1 MLLPHSWFQIRE
13 EAAPCVTR
21 LASAE
26 VDRDWH
32 DQLCQQ
38 GRRTAVS
45 RFVLRVATGEMLL
58 LRQAVL
64 CLLVARTIA
73 AFLPPPHLPGT
84 HLGQRAP
91 RDARAAAQQ
100 SSSSGQKRASRAVSS
115 PGLRVAMVDSSE
127 ALQQLQDWGGA
138 PPNSKFLCS
147 SSKSDAG
154 VMAEFFSEVSS
165 EAKGA
170 QQMILAAPNCRSAA
184 DATAMQ
190 RLVDHLKRSCDGA
203 DVQRLDGAPHPALS
217 FVPKPAPAPPASDL
231 TSADVM
237 NKCLDWFQAMLVTL
251 TDEEDFIEIGRI
263 LLSVKQYTV
272 NSAVSAESLQ
282 AGFWREVAALVEG
295 GEGNTMMVA
304 PNFML
309 DDPAGFEAFV
319 HRQLERPLA
328 EWASESKEVYES
340 CIHINHVD
348 IHTKNG
354 PWLSGHP
361 SRKRYTS
368 MYAYI

>member
-1 MLLPHSWFQIRE
+1 
-13 EAAPCVTR
+13 
-21 LASAE
+21 
-26 VDRDWH
+26 
-32 DQLCQQ
+32 
-38 GRRTAVS
+38 
-45 RFVLRVATGEMLL
+45 
-58 LRQAVL
+58 
-64 CLLVARTIA
+64 
-73 AFLPPPHLPGT
+73 
-84 HLGQRAP
+84 
-91 RDARAAAQQ
+91 
-100 SSSSGQKRASRAVSS
+100 
-115 PGLRVAMVDSSE
+115 
-127 ALQQLQDWGGA
+127 
-138 PPNSKFLCS
+138 
-147 SSKSDAG
+147 
-154 VMAEFFSEVSS
+154 
-165 EAKGA
+165 
-170 QQMILAAPNCRSAA
+170 
-184 DATAMQ
+184 
-190 RLVDHLKRSCDGA
+190 
-203 DVQRLDGAPHPALS
+203 
-217 FVPKPAPAPPASDL
+217 
-231 TSADVM
+231 M

-368 MYAYI
+368 IYAYI